1 MKIIFFKTLKKQK
14 KLEARIFYK
23 AINRNKID
31 VKNRKKL
38 NNTFF
43 LKIEENRRKQ
53 KQIETNR
60 SIE

>member
-43 LKIEENRRKQ
+43 FENRRKS
-53 KQIETNR
+53 KKIETNT

>member
-31 VKNRKKL
+31 VKNRKK
-38 NNTFF
+38 
-43 LKIEENRRKQ
+43 IE
-53 KQIETNR
+53 
-60 SIE
+60 